1 MFRPAA
7 GGGVAPPPLLWF
19 PRSLSDAEMES
30 PRLLPATGTR
40 QSEGA
45 GIPAGGSRVHGGP
58 DPWAGQVPARRLL
71 LLRGLQ
77 DGGPERGC
85 EEARAASRGSGPSPL
100 APRPDYAGGGG
111 GSGDG
116 DDLFLVLLDPVG
128 GDVETS
134 EARQA
139 SGPVGREE
147 AQSGPQLQKGESG
160 GNPLGRPAL
169 GPHCQSAV
177 PAPPPAQAPTP
188 VPAAGL
194 GPAMAFA
201 STITIHNQ
209 NLLLRFENGVLTLA
223 TPPPPAWEPG
233 VAPAPQPGG
242 LMTPQAGIPHAAQ
255 PSDCPELPPDLLL
268 AEPAEPVSA
277 PAPEEEAESQL
288 AAQSPR
294 RPLGPGPGVVLYLCP
309 EAQLSSTLAGNLPA
323 NNNNSLGQAVD
334 PRTLMATSDLPQS
347 LDTSLFFGTTASG
360 FQQSPLDMDDAS
372 SLSVGPLASLGPLAM
387 KNSSQEP
394 QALTPSSK
402 LTVDTDA
409 LTPSSTLCENSVSE
423 LLMPTKAEWN
433 VHPDSDFFGQEE
445 ETQFGFSN
453 PAGNHGSQKETDLI
467 TVTGSSFLV

>member
-1 MFRPAA
+1 
-7 GGGVAPPPLLWF
+7 
-19 PRSLSDAEMES
+19 MES

-45 GIPAGGSRVHGGP
+45 GIPAGGSRVHRGP

-160 GNPLGRPAL
+160 ANPAGLVAL
-169 GPHCQSAV
+169 GPCCLSAV
-177 PAPPPAQAPTP
+177 PTP
-188 VPAAGL
+188 VSAPAPGPGPAAT
-194 GPAMAFA
+194 FA
-201 STITIHNQ
+201 GTVTIHNQ

-242 LMTPQAGIPHAAQ
+242 LMAHQTGIPHAAQ
-255 PSDCPELPPDLLL
+255 PSDCPEVPPDLLL

-294 RPLGPGPGVVLYLCP
+294 RPLGPGPGVVW
-309 EAQLSSTLAGNLPA
+309 G
-323 NNNNSLGQAVD
+323 LG
-334 PRTLMATSDLPQS
+334 S
-347 LDTSLFFGTTASG
+347 
-360 FQQSPLDMDDAS
+360 
-372 SLSVGPLASLGPLAM
+372 
-387 KNSSQEP
+387 
-394 QALTPSSK
+394 
-402 LTVDTDA
+402 
-409 LTPSSTLCENSVSE
+409 C
-423 LLMPTKAEWN
+423 
-433 VHPDSDFFGQEE
+433 
-445 ETQFGFSN
+445 
-453 PAGNHGSQKETDLI
+453 
-467 TVTGSSFLV
+467 